1 MNYITICT
9 RCHKYTDVGESI
21 LTTKCRNCGEKLIPE
36 REVKIEYMSPDGKI
50 APDSEGVPVILIP
63 GKWRL
68 VNNSTGKEFAFDNNL
83 WHMLNHPK
91 SYIGKN
97 KDNYNMIFAQRHYHL
112 EKIDDELPLLSLN

>member
-1 MNYITICT
+1 
-9 RCHKYTDVGESI
+9 
-21 LTTKCRNCGEKLIPE
+21 
-36 REVKIEYMSPDGKI
+36 MSPDGKI